1 MAKRRQLKQNPS
13 WLLHWAPP
21 LKTHRWIKREHQRR
35 SVTFYHRLLPLLL
48 QLPESWHQQP
58 WKNQPRQVMK
68 KYLSF
73 YDVLIF
79 FKSQIIDDAK
89 RIKRT
94 GVWSKQGLKVAP
106 PSPPE
111 SWRLDCPYEK
121 VTMKPNQRLKIQ
133 MFGTIISRALV
144 VCPWHCPL
152 VAVHMYNSL
161 QSSRRPGA
169 QPWWPLK
176 TCLWRQEIH
185 SQWKKSAQHD
195 EFLTSCQAVWFIYVV
210 LFFWI
215 PVTLD
220 CLGIFLCS
228 YWLDWDCCILPLSEL
243 VWDSVLAPEVK

>member
-1 MAKRRQLKQNPS
+1 M
-13 WLLHWAPP
+13 
-21 LKTHRWIKREHQRR
+21 
-35 SVTFYHRLLPLLL
+35 
-48 QLPESWHQQP
+48 
-58 WKNQPRQVMK
+58 
-68 KYLSF
+68 
-73 YDVLIF
+73 
-79 FKSQIIDDAK
+79 
-89 RIKRT
+89 
-94 GVWSKQGLKVAP
+94 WSKQGLKVAP

-121 VTMKPNQRLKIQ
+121 VTMKPNQRLFQ
-133 MFGTIISRALV
+133 TFVSLIISRALV

-152 VAVHMYNSL
+152 VAVHMYNGL

-195 EFLTSCQAVWFIYVV
+195 EFLTSCQVVWFIYVV

-215 PVTLD
+215 PMTLD